1 MFNQNPKPID
11 PEAMSTTS
19 STDAMI
25 TKKQSTW
32 EQLQSSLGGKYH
44 SGYSQFFQVFN
55 SFCLENLKIFG

>member
-11 PEAMSTTS
+11 PESMSTTS

-32 EQLQSSLGGKYH
+32 EQLQNSLGGKTLK
-44 SGYSQFFQVFN
+44 FFIIYLILDN
-55 SFCLENLKIFG
+55 